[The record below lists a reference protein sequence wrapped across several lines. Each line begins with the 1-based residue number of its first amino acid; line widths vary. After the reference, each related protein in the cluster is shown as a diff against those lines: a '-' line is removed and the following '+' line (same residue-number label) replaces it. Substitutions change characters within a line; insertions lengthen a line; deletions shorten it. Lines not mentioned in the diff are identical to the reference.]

1 MTAPDLHSLDSD
13 KPASRE
19 WLKAVMKPAR
29 SGLREA
35 VMVSLFIN
43 LLALAVPIFVLQVYT
58 RVVFSHGVSTLY
70 ALLIGVL
77 AALMFDFVIRQ
88 ARSRIPSQERYLLQG
103 IALSPVCGR

>member
-1 MTAPDLHSLDSD
+1 MLTPESLSLDEE
-13 KPASRE
+13 KPANRKL
-19 WLKAVMKPAR
+19 LKTIMKPAR
-29 SGLREA
+29 AGLREA
-35 VMVSLFIN
+35 LLVSLFIN
-43 LLALAVPIFVLQVYT
+43 LLALAVPIFVLQVHT

-103 IALSPVCGR
+103 IALPPVCGR

>member
-1 MTAPDLHSLDSD
+1 MPAPNLQSLDEE

-35 VMVSLFIN
+35 ILVSLFIN

-58 RVVFSHGVSTLY
+58 RVVFSP
-70 ALLIGVL
+70 A
-77 AALMFDFVIRQ
+77 
-88 ARSRIPSQERYLLQG
+88 
-103 IALSPVCGR
+103 